1 MMKVGLQSEFVNFV
15 RQSVGVPWLAS
26 SEIFSPC
33 ITQAVILDTEEF
45 IKQKSSEDRVNLYY
59 SWSEDISIKKLQDRL
74 EKKDETDEDKAL
86 VQKLKI
92 RRAHINFRILLLTQP
107 LTLFLG
113 QHHKESMVS
122 SYIARFNKEYQKLID
137 TEFSHYEN
145 KVVFVEDAAI
155 RESINF
161 FFLLRDT
168 EGEKRFECALAQD
181 NLLGAFYRLLS
192 LREYRQ
198 VLDQYKDERE
208 YGENGLVSKYL
219 VQNYH
224 TSPTETNTI
233 LVPKLKKLKRLLS
246 GEDGGEISNTRESS
260 LSPL

>member
-1 MMKVGLQSEFVNFV
+1 MNVSLQAEFVNFV

-33 ITQAVILDTEEF
+33 ITQAVILDKEEF
-45 IKQKSSEDRVNLYY
+45 LKQKGSEERVNHYY
-59 SWSEDISIKKLQDRL
+59 SWSEDTSIKKLQERL
-74 EKKDETDEDKAL
+74 EKKEEVHEDDTL

-92 RRAHINFRILLLTQP
+92 RRAHLNFRILLLTQP

-113 QHHKESMVS
+113 HNHTESILS
-122 SYIARFNKEYQKLID
+122 SNIARFNKEYQKLID
-137 TEFSHYEN
+137 TEFCLYEN
-145 KVVFVEDAAI
+145 KLIFVDDAEI

-168 EGEKRFECALAQD
+168 EGEKRFEYALAQD
-181 NLLGAFYRLLS
+181 NLLAAFYRLLS

-198 VLDQYKDERE
+198 VLDQFKDERE
-208 YGENGLVSKYL
+208 YGENGLVYQFL

-224 TSPTETNTI
+224 TSPTETNAI
-233 LVPKLKKLKRLLS
+233 IIPKLKKLRRILLGQNS
-246 GEDGGEISNTRESS
+246 E
-260 LSPL
+260 